1 MIVYKIT
8 NIDNGKIYIGQT
20 KFSLEKRF
28 KEHAKADSYLGYAI
42 RQHGEDH
49 FKREVLATCET
60 REKAYALEMR
70 YIAEFDCMAPNGYN
84 LTPGGAYRP
93 KGRKLGTGWTALYQ
107 DMIFNI
113 AQWNLPNEQ
122 NRVFMALIGK
132 VNFENYLTI
141 NQSEL
146 SQALSIKQPNIS
158 KAIKG
163 RNFPVAR
170 FMLAAS
176 VASPLLKV
184 LGERNFL
191 VYVNAPTRASKTTAL
206 YLGGLAGEACEFND
220 YPFFI
225 DEKQVADSKI
235 KNQLDLLVYALAN
248 GIGRTKLNRDSTLN
262 RAPDWRTIPIMTG
275 ET

>member
-93 KGRKLGTGWTALYQ
+93 KRRKLGTGWIALYQ
-107 DMIFNI
+107 NPAGWLAQQRLTGEQYSVLFALFNR
-113 AQWNLPNEQ
+113 LD
-122 NRVFMALIGK
+122 
-132 VNFENYLTI
+132 FENFLRI
-141 NQSEL
+141 SRQEIADFLSMQPVNVSRAMKKLKEL
-146 SQALSIKQPNIS
+146 GIIIEGPPAGKFKTYRLNPFIAHKGSDRRDTVKDFNSALESN
-158 KAIKG
+158 
-163 RNFPVAR
+163 N
-170 FMLAAS
+170 
-176 VASPLLKV
+176 
-184 LGERNFL
+184 
-191 VYVNAPTRASKTTAL
+191 
-206 YLGGLAGEACEFND
+206 
-220 YPFFI
+220 
-225 DEKQVADSKI
+225 EKNS
-235 KNQLDLLVYALAN
+235 
-248 GIGRTKLNRDSTLN
+248 
-262 RAPDWRTIPIMTG
+262 
-275 ET
+275 